1 MKEIAV
7 NKKAYFEYF
16 IEEKYECGIV
26 LIGSEVKSLRCG
38 HLSLADSYAVV
49 RDGEV
54 FLLNAH
60 IPCYQKT
67 SAYKEDE
74 RRTRKLLLHSKE
86 IDRLERKVK
95 DKSYTLIP
103 LRAYFKDSYV
113 KIELALAKGKHLFDK
128 KETIKAKDIKKE
140 TQRVIKNISKI

>member
-1 MKEIAV
+1 MKDIAV
-7 NKKAYFEYF
+7 NKRAHFEYF

-38 HLSLADSYAVV
+38 QLSLADSYAVV
-49 RDGEV
+49 KNGEV

-60 IPCYQKT
+60 IPLYEKT

-74 RRTRKLLLHSKE
+74 RRTRKLLLHAKE
-86 IDRLERKVK
+86 IERLERKVK

-103 LRAYFKDSYV
+103 LRAYFKDSYA
-113 KIELALAKGKHLFDK
+113 KIELGLARGKHLYDK
-128 KETIKAKDIKKE
+128 KESIKANDIKRE
-140 TQRVIKNISKI
+140 TQRDIKNLKNV

>member
-7 NKKAYFEYF
+7 NRKAHFEYF

-26 LIGSEVKSLRCG
+26 LIGSEVKSLRQG

-49 RDGEV
+49 REGEV

-60 IPCYQKT
+60 IPCYEKT

-74 RRTRKLLLHSKE
+74 RRTRKLLLHKKE
-86 IDRLERKVK
+86 IDKLERKVK
-95 DKSYTLIP
+95 DKSYTLVP
-103 LRAYFKDSYV
+103 LKAYFNDGLV
-113 KIELALAKGKHLFDK
+113 KIEIALAKGKKLYDK
-128 KETIKAKDIKKE
+128 KETIKAKELQKE
-140 TQRVIKNISKI
+140 TERAIKNIK